1 MIRVV
6 LENLVKRYDEVAV
19 VDGAS
24 MEVRPGELSFVLG
37 PSGSGKTTLARLI
50 AGLEPL
56 DDGEIYFD
64 GRLVHEIPP
73 QARRV
78 GLVFQEDAL
87 WPHLTVAENIG
98 YPLKVRGV
106 ARRERKVQVAE
117 ALGSARLDS
126 LAGKR
131 PDELSGLQRQRVAL
145 ARALV
150 LEPDLLIL
158 DDPLGR
164 LEARVREEF
173 LDEIRRVVAEV
184 ETTTLILTSDAR
196 EALAMA
202 DHLAVMDLGRI
213 VQSGSPATVYNRP
226 VDAFVARFLGLIN
239 LIQGQ
244 VESTDPRGDLVV
256 RTPLGRL
263 IGRSDAG
270 TLPAGSPVT
279 VALRPEV
286 LGLGLNA
293 PFEANRFAATVE
305 RLVFLGEVRR
315 VHLRGPNDWPVTALA
330 LQSQSQG
337 LREGQSLTIH
347 VMPDHVVV
355 LPAKYALTP
364 EPPPRPAPSPEV
376 TSIGHSSE

>member
-6 LENLVKRYDEVAV
+6 LENLVKRFDEVAV

-24 MEVRPGELSFVLG
+24 LEIRPGELSFVLG

-50 AGLEPL
+50 AGLLPL

-64 GRLVHEIPP
+64 GRLIHDLPP

-87 WPHLTVAENIG
+87 WPHLTVAENVG

-106 ARRERKVQVAE
+106 SRADRRSQVAD
-117 ALGSARLDS
+117 ALSTARLDS

-131 PDELSGLQRQRVAL
+131 PDDLSGIQRQRVAL
-145 ARALV
+145 ARALI

-164 LEARVREEF
+164 LEARVRDDF
-173 LDEIRRVVAEV
+173 LDEIRRVVTEL

-202 DHLAVMDLGRI
+202 DHLSVMDLGRI
-213 VQSGSPATVYNRP
+213 VQSGKPAEVYNRP
-226 VDAFVARFLGLIN
+226 VDAFVARFLGTIN

-244 VESTDPRGDLVV
+244 VESTDPRGELIV

-263 IGRSDAG
+263 IGRADAG
-270 TLPAGSPVT
+270 PLATGSPVT
-279 VALRPEV
+279 VALRPEA
-286 LGLGLNA
+286 LAIGPNA
-293 PFEANRFAATVE
+293 PFDANRFAATVE
-305 RLVFLGEVRR
+305 RLVFLGEVRQ
-315 VHLRGPNDWPVTALA
+315 VHLRGPNDWPVVALT

-337 LREGQSLTIH
+337 LREGQSLTVH
-347 VMPDHVVV
+347 VTPEHVIV
-355 LPAKYALTP
+355 LPAKYALNL
-364 EPPPRPAPSPEV
+364 ESAAAASVGPS
-376 TSIGHSSE
+376 ID